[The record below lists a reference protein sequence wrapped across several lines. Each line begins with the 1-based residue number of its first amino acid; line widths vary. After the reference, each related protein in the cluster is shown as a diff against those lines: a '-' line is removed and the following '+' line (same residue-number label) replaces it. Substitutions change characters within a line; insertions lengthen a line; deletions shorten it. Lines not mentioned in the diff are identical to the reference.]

1 MNHGAPRSSQMS
13 SRGSAQ
19 HFKEP
24 AFLLPPKLWCNDTI
38 SFIKR
43 SLRGSPVDHDGF
55 GDPSSLL
62 IFGTAQIFHARR
74 RSFSSF
80 PWKAQMCIFLHC
92 SSSVDTTTID
102 EFGPFLSTPL
112 ACDLGLEARSEN
124 QVHTYMTSFQKTQHV
139 AALASLIHVLLVLL
153 AC

>member
-1 MNHGAPRSSQMS
+1 MNHSAPRSSQIS
-13 SRGSAQ
+13 SRSSAE
-19 HFKEP
+19 HFKKP
-24 AFLLPPKLWCNDTI
+24 VFLLPPKLWCNDTI

-43 SLRGSPVDHDGF
+43 FLRGSPVDHDRF
-55 GDPSSLL
+55 GHLSRLL
-62 IFGTAQIFHARR
+62 IFGAAQIFHARR
-74 RSFSSF
+74 KSFSSF
-80 PWKAQMCIFLHC
+80 PWKAQTCIFLHC

-112 ACDLGLEARSEN
+112 ACELGLEARSEN